1 MTAILRSYTEPNRW
15 IVTAAAFSVFCA
27 RFGRTPANRIQDFVL
42 LMVCSLPAA
51 ALSQTVFCLPPA
63 VPLLPNDPEMLIEFR
78 AELSAEFSQYFTD
91 AQDYLNC
98 LQQAHGAT
106 RLEIEGAIRDYTAL
120 LDTPRKDN

>member
-1 MTAILRSYTEPNRW
+1 MTAILRSFKESNRW
-15 IVTAAAFSVFCA
+15 IVAAAAFAVVCA
-27 RFGRTPANRIQDFVL
+27 RFGRTPANHIQGFVL
-42 LMVCSLPAA
+42 LIVCSLPAA

-63 VPLLPNDPEMLIEFR
+63 VPLLPNDPKMLIEFR

-106 RLEIEGAIRDYTAL
+106 RLEIESAIRDYTAL

>member
-1 MTAILRSYTEPNRW
+1 MTAVLHSYKESNRCA
-15 IVTAAAFSVFCA
+15 VAAAAFAVLCTQ
-27 RFGRTPANRIQDFVL
+27 FGRTPANRIQGFVL

-106 RLEIEGAIRDYTAL
+106 RLEIESAIRDYTAL
-120 LDTPRKDN
+120 LDTPRRDN